1 MMTLHPEVLAK
12 AQREV
17 DSVIGTDPER
27 LPMLEDRKDLPY
39 VECIVKELYRY
50 VTRISELGGQRT
62 YQQGF

>member
-1 MMTLHPEVLAK
+1 MMVTLHPEVLAK

-50 VTRISELGGQRT
+50 IYISVL
-62 YQQGF
+62 

>member
-1 MMTLHPEVLAK
+1 MMMTLHPEVLAK

-27 LPMLEDRKDLPY
+27 LPVLEDRKDLPY

-50 VTRISELGGQRT
+50 DYISIPLR
-62 YQQGF
+62 YRLH